1 MPRKTVKG
9 KRYSAAAHLIF
20 AVKII
25 VLNFNFLVQINFP
38 ENL

>member
-9 KRYSAAAHLIF
+9 KRYSAT

-25 VLNFNFLVQINFP
+25 ILNFNFLVQINFP